1 MKKSIGKRIWENKGV
16 NSMIASY
23 LGISFFYIA
32 FALIVYALMDTAS
45 EAEDRIDEDYRQAYW
60 HIVYTCKGGE
70 HNGN

>member
-1 MKKSIGKRIWENKGV
+1 ML
-16 NSMIASY
+16 ASY

-45 EAEDRIDEDYRQAYW
+45 VAEDRIDEDYRQAYW

-70 HNGN
+70 HND

>member
-1 MKKSIGKRIWENKGV
+1 
-16 NSMIASY
+16 MIASY
-23 LGISFFYIA
+23 LALSFFYIA

-70 HNGN
+70 NNGN